1 MKQPEAQKI
10 IRTRAAS
17 SLNVVF
23 VHHAQLQMRKRGI
36 DALQVFRCL
45 QRGSITEGPYRAIKS
60 GQWRCNVDARTGG
73 DLIRVVVEIS
83 DKPELLEV
91 ITVIGLE

>member
-10 IRTRAAS
+10 IRARAAV

-23 VHHAQLQMRKRGI
+23 VHHARLQMRKRGV
-36 DALQVFRCL
+36 DALQVVRCL
-45 QRGSITEGPYRAIKS
+45 QRGSITEGPYRAIKT
-60 GQWRCNVDARTGG
+60 GQWRCNVEARAGG

-83 DKPELLEV
+83 DKPHLLEV
-91 ITVIGLE
+91 ITVIALE